1 MDFQAILGIAAVAGV
16 ALFLFRS
23 KKPKLEQ
30 PQEGPLPLRDV
41 SAAEWAELR
50 ALEELAGRRREYE
63 KRLARARAA
72 LEPPGAGSRGAGD
85 DDPDQDEVN

>member
-1 MDFQAILGIAAVAGV
+1 MDILTIGGIVGTV
-16 ALFLFRS
+16 LVVLFLTRS
-23 KKPKLEQ
+23 KKSNPSVE
-30 PQEGPLPLRDV
+30 QEGPLPLRDV

-72 LEPPGAGSRGAGD
+72 LEPPGAGIRGAGD
-85 DDPDQDEVN
+85 DDADQDEVN